1 MKPTS
6 EQVERGV
13 GALLPFVQEWNLPLN
28 PEDLQELS
36 YAVLVHHDSDA
47 SWDEI
52 EVAVRAQIADLRR
65 RHEDML
71 EAIRRE
77 HPDAEYSLRLEP
89 DAGATK
95 PPAAFEYGRRTR
107 SRRCDGHVGNG
118 RAARQVR

>member
-6 EQVERGV
+6 ERVERGV
-13 GALLPFVQEWNLPLN
+13 GALLPFAQEWNLSLN

-52 EVAVRAQIADLRR
+52 EVAVRAQIADFRR
-65 RHEDML
+65 RNEDML

-77 HPDAEYSLRLEP
+77 HPDAE
-89 DAGATK
+89 
-95 PPAAFEYGRRTR
+95 
-107 SRRCDGHVGNG
+107 
-118 RAARQVR
+118 